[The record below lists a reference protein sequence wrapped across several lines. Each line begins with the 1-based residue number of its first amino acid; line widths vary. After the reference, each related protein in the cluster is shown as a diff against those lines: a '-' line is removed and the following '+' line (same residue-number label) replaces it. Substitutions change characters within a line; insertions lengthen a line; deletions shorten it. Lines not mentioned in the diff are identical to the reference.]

1 MDQTW
6 LLFEHK
12 FVTLGLQI
20 LGGAFSPLV
29 PYLEGI
35 GVVVGGFLSHFSV
48 VGISLS
54 SRFFFFVFFFPVWIQ
69 EVCSMRFR
77 KDWEVGSW
85 RVCGNRVRGTLRDR
99 G

>member
-54 SRFFFFVFFFPVWIQ
+54 SRFFFLFFSSPCGFRRCVPCVFGRIGRWVLG
-69 EVCSMRFR
+69 ECV
-77 KDWEVGSW
+77 E
-85 RVCGNRVRGTLRDR
+85 TE
-99 G
+99 